1 MEEDIGS
8 SPIICTKIKI
18 MDDRHFKK
26 VLMVYNGIDELVIIL
41 NSPIVDIIIS
51 DTIDEFWVY
60 LN

>member
-1 MEEDIGS
+1 
-8 SPIICTKIKI
+8 

-26 VLMVYNGIDELVIIL
+26 VLMVYNGVDELEIIL

-51 DTIDEFWVY
+51 DTIDEFWIY